1 MNVRGEEKK
10 ARCMLTHNDGNK
22 TKKTPTTVAFGL
34 CKRWV
39 SACVV
44 PSGIV
49 HLKGHFF
56 IVHVQA
62 LGGATFRGFV

>member
-1 MNVRGEEKK
+1 MLEGGEKK
-10 ARCMLTHNDGNK
+10 ARCMLTHNNG
-22 TKKTPTTVAFGL
+22 KKNPPTTVAFGL
-34 CKRWV
+34 YKRWV

-49 HLKGHFF
+49 HLKGQFF

-62 LGGATFRGFV
+62 LGGATFRRFV